1 MTRRPNVALPSVLFP
16 GAIEIDLTHG
26 KCAIIDVGDY
36 RRIAPYRWYAARAGK
51 KGTWY
56 ARGTVNGRT
65 IWLHRFIMRPGRG
78 LDVDHRL
85 GNTLDNRRSQLR
97 VCTRAQ
103 NLANRAVGLKSATAI
118 KGVHRHSNGRQF
130 VAYIQKEYKRHYLG
144 TFPTADAARAAYTAA
159 SRLLQGEFAR
169 EAVSA

>member
-1 MTRRPNVALPSVLFP
+1 
-16 GAIEIDLTHG
+16 
-26 KCAIIDVGDY
+26 
-36 RRIAPYRWYAARAGK
+36 
-51 KGTWY
+51 
-56 ARGTVNGRT
+56 
-65 IWLHRFIMRPGRG
+65 MRPGRG